1 MKIKINKDFIIII
14 MLLIPIFEP
23 QLFTQFNSTTAIY
36 IIMNIFEL
44 FYLILK
50 TNKHIPKLFIFWIA
64 IRLYLFVIC
73 LMNNNFSGILNFG
86 YLSLQVANLILL
98 FNFCY
103 KKNKLQVLIEGIAT
117 ISFVLLLINYI
128 SLLLFEN
135 GIIPTS
141 YWDNHDNDVYF
152 LGIKTKIT
160 YYVFPAIAASIS
172 IKNPF
177 KRKKWFFLNI
187 IISTLNIL
195 DKNIST
201 GILFLL
207 GLIVIYFFKN
217 KNRLNPKIL
226 LLIGFGIQ
234 FCIVYFK
241 VYNLFSFIIVD
252 ILHKS
257 INLSSRIYIWNNAIE
272 YIKNSNIFNQL
283 FGYGVFKG
291 YAFVPYD
298 SSIWQPHSQILELL
312 ASGGIVGLLLMIG
325 FLCFTVSKMQKGNE
339 TLNML
344 VLMTFLIIILS
355 SVELYFTLAVCL
367 TPFILIY
374 YLSKEG
380 ELKKDG

>member
-298 SSIWQPHSQILELL
+298 SSIWQPHSQMLELL

>member
-86 YLSLQVANLILL
+86 YLSLQVENLILL
-98 FNFCY
+98 FKFFY
-103 KKNKLQVLIEGIAT
+103 KNNKLQVLIEGIAT